1 MKYRFHLIPIFFF
14 MFSIHSWAKPQ
25 KPAYHNGT
33 FIYKIYFEEYNSWM
47 GNTAIVKIKNNDITV
62 TYQQGKITG
71 VKKGELLDS
80 GVIRKHKSGIWL
92 ITAPNSPQDV
102 NTDIIGACMEGVTV
116 SKIDFKNKI
125 YWIC

>member
-14 MFSIHSWAKPQ
+14 MFSINSWAKPQ

-47 GNTAIVKIKNNDITV
+47 GDTAIVKIKNNYITV

-71 VKKGELLDS
+71 FKKGDVIDA
-80 GVIRKHKSGIWL
+80 GIIRKHKSGVWI
-92 ITAPNSPQDV
+92 ITEPNSPQDV
-102 NTDIIGACMEGVTV
+102 NIEHIEACLGNVPD
-116 SKIDFKNKI
+116 KIDFKNKI